1 MNRRVQGGRVLG
13 ADGLLLGR
21 VTYEAFA
28 AAWPGQTDEAGFAD
42 RFNSLPK
49 YVASTTLTELEWTNS
64 HLLAGDVGDAV
75 ARLKQE
81 DGQELMINGSATLAR
96 SLLERGLIDEY
107 RLLVYPIVLGSG
119 LRLFGEPAEPA
130 RLQLVDT
137 RAFDTGA
144 VLLTYRP
151 GG

>member
-1 MNRRVQGGRVLG
+1 
-13 ADGLLLGR
+13 
-21 VTYEAFA
+21 
-28 AAWPGQTDEAGFAD
+28 
-42 RFNSLPK
+42 
-49 YVASTTLTELEWTNS
+49 
-64 HLLAGDVGDAV
+64 
-75 ARLKQE
+75 
-81 DGQELMINGSATLAR
+81 MINGSATLAR

-119 LRLFGEPAEPA
+119 LRLLREPAEPA

-137 RAFDTGA
+137 RSFDTGA